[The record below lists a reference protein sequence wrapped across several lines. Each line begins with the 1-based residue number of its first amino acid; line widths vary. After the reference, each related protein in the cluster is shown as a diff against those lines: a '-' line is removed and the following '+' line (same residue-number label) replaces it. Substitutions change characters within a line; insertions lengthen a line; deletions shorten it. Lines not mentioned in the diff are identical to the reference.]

1 MSYSRKQSD
10 VKAAR
15 SEKDRA
21 AVRVSAVVR
30 VLDFYP
36 DSMTVDVQPLVKEK
50 IDGQYA
56 SAAPIMG
63 LRAATLCAGEYIIR
77 PWYNRGDIGM
87 VVTGDYDAD
96 AVFSTGQESEPNTAR
111 NHAPED
117 GIFIGGVCPSGKA
130 PKGLP
135 SQALVLAAGS
145 GAAYVA
151 LKSDK
156 ILIKG
161 DVEIEGNVK
170 ISDLL
175 EADGIEMTT
184 HTHTG
189 DSGGSTSEPHRTEG

>member
-1 MSYSRKQSD
+1 MGKVEKMRR
-10 VKAAR
+10 ALMR
-15 SEKDRA
+15 SNTRLLLSGVLVFQLLAMALVAFKDET
-21 AVRVSAVVR
+21 VSV
-30 VLDFYP
+30 
-36 DSMTVDVQPLVKEK
+36 
-50 IDGQYA
+50 
-56 SAAPIMG
+56 
-63 LRAATLCAGEYIIR
+63 
-77 PWYNRGDIGM
+77 
-87 VVTGDYDAD
+87 
-96 AVFSTGQESEPNTAR
+96 
-111 NHAPED
+111 
-117 GIFIGGVCPSGKA
+117 
-130 PKGLP
+130 
-135 SQALVLAAGS
+135 QALVLAAGS